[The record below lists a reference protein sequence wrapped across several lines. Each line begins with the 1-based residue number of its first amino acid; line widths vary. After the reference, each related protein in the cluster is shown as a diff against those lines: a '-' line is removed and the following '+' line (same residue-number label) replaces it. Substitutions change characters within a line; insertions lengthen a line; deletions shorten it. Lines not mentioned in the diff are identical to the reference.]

1 MVKNLL
7 FLINL
12 LHKWLKLLNRS
23 LNGSQMVAF
32 TFAMLILCGSLLLM
46 LPMASADG
54 SSMRFIDALFT
65 ATSTSC
71 VTGLVVVDRK
81 STRLNSSHPSS
92 SRMPSSA

>member
-1 MVKNLL
+1 ML

-12 LHKWLKLLNRS
+12 LHKWLKLLNSS

-54 SSMRFIDALFT
+54 SRMRFIDGLYSEN
-65 ATSTSC
+65 STSLEKG
-71 VTGLVVVDRK
+71 VVVVDK
-81 STRLNSSHPSS
+81 
-92 SRMPSSA
+92 